1 MPRRGTRR
9 AAHAGL
15 YARELRLSLRN
26 NSGAF
31 GYSVMITSTM
41 AMLSSV
47 EGPPRPAQIV
57 FFLLGAVASF
67 ALIEAVATRAFTRSL
82 EDEDTAV
89 IALGASLNLL
99 SIAGGVGVAAGL
111 AVLLPVNLTWLLAP
125 FAASVTYVLV
135 TAVEVSA
142 ARRIEEKR
150 RVE

>member
-1 MPRRGTRR
+1 MPRRTTGTT
-9 AAHAGL
+9 AQAGL
-15 YARELRLSLRN
+15 YVRELRRSLRN

-41 AMLSSV
+41 AMLSSI
-47 EGPPRPAQIV
+47 EGSPRPTHIV
-57 FFLLGAVASF
+57 LFLLGAVASF

-89 IALGASLNLL
+89 IALGASLNLF

-111 AVLLPVNLTWLLAP
+111 AVLLPETASWLLAP

-135 TAVEVSA
+135 TAVEMAV
-142 ARRIEEKR
+142 ARRIEERR